1 MKHFLFH
8 HKKKGKKEAFC
19 LLTTRITLIFKRP
32 NSNQSTNEL
41 NYNSN
46 KRASSFSSNINS
58 QKLLLTPVRSHS
70 FYQADSNFDGIL
82 IIDTIIPMY
91 KEKPIFEDDSED
103 EFEYRFKRIQPVY
116 KNKIKTFK

>member
-1 MKHFLFH
+1 M
-8 HKKKGKKEAFC
+8 
-19 LLTTRITLIFKRP
+19 LTTRITLIFKRP

-58 QKLLLTPVRSHS
+58 QKLLLTPVRGHS

>member
-1 MKHFLFH
+1 M
-8 HKKKGKKEAFC
+8 
-19 LLTTRITLIFKRP
+19 LTTGITLIFKRP

-58 QKLLLTPVRSHS
+58 QKLLLTPVRGHS
-70 FYQADSNFDGIL
+70 FNQADSNFDGIL

-103 EFEYRFKRIQPVY
+103 EFEYRFKRILPVY